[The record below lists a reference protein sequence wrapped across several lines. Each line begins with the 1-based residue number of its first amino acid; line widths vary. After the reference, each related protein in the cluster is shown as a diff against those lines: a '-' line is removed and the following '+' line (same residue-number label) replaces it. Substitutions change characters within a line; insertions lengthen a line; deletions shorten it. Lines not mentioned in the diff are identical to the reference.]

1 MACEPRPSRGLS
13 ALQKLSKQATFSGL
27 NLVAPQVPVAEDDEW
42 RAHLVRSRQWSQ
54 RRIAAY
60 IASPHSCTREEL
72 EIIASG
78 EALLSA
84 AAGAGAMK
92 EFRQPWTVETAHIR
106 SERDGVRTPPSTFV
120 LPHIS
125 SVQINEGSRFTLR
138 VCSLGLMLR
147 RALPSGSRGWRCVGH
162 RRWR

>member
-1 MACEPRPSRGLS
+1 MEQGSSHRSS
-13 ALQKLSKQATFSGL
+13 ALQKLSKQATFLGL
-27 NLVAPQVPVAEDDEW
+27 KLVAPEVQVAEDYEW

-54 RRIAAY
+54 RKIAAY

-72 EIIASG
+72 EIIASL
-78 EALLSA
+78 ALFSA

-125 SVQINEGSRFTLR
+125 SL
-138 VCSLGLMLR
+138 
-147 RALPSGSRGWRCVGH
+147 
-162 RRWR
+162 

>member
-1 MACEPRPSRGLS
+1 MEWQLESRPSRGLS
-13 ALQKLSKQATFSGL
+13 SLQKLSKQATFSGL

-125 SVQINEGSRFTLR
+125 SL
-138 VCSLGLMLR
+138 
-147 RALPSGSRGWRCVGH
+147 
-162 RRWR
+162 